1 MTNDKYTFDDLVEI
15 VRKLRAPDG
24 CPWDRE
30 QTHDS
35 IKENTVEE
43 VYEMLESFDS
53 GDGAKMADESGDL
66 LLHIV
71 FHASIGED
79 SGEYNIDDVTDAVC
93 RKLILRHPHIF
104 MENSDNSITSK
115 EVLDNWDSLKRAER
129 GQTSVT
135 AEIKGISK
143 YLPALIRALKVQK
156 KAAKSGFSVENRK
169 FFEKYEKKVLHFC
182 EINGITSEEGFSRM
196 LFGMISVAGKL
207 GIQPEIALNSEAD
220 KFIAEFAEFEA
231 DDI

>member
-1 MTNDKYTFDDLVEI
+1 MTKDKYTFDDLVEI

-71 FHASIGED
+71 FHASIGEA

-104 MENSDNSITSK
+104 SDENFANSA
-115 EVLDNWDSLKRAER
+115 EVLDNWDSIKRAER

-135 AEIKGISK
+135 AEMKGISK
-143 YLPALIRALKVQK
+143 YLPSLIRASKAQK
-156 KAAKSGFSVENRK
+156 KAAKSGFSVENRN

-196 LFGMISVAGKL
+196 LFGMVSVANRL
-207 GIQPEIALNSEAD
+207 GIQPEIALNSEVD
-220 KFIAEFAEFEA
+220 KFIAEFEEFENGKL
-231 DDI
+231 